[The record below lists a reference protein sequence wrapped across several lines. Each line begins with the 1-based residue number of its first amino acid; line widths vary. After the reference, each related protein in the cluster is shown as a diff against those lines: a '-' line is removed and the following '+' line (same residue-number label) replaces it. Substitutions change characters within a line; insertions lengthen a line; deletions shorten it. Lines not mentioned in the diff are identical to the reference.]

1 MVALDYIVITVYF
14 IILVVIGLYCARKNK
29 KQEDYFLGGRGFG
42 KLMQTFAAFGAGTGP
57 QDPINSGKAT
67 YTSGMNGMWVSM
79 YWLFVTP
86 FYWITAVW

>member
-14 IILVVIGLYCARKNK
+14 IVLVIIGLFCARKNK

-57 QDPINSGKAT
+57 QDPINSGKAL
-67 YTSGMNGMWVSM
+67 S
-79 YWLFVTP
+79 L
-86 FYWITAVW
+86 IHI